1 MRGQGTVKQV
11 LARCTAVNLKQGLPV
26 LSLREVA
33 EIAWQSKSRPAAP
46 TDVERIEAVLR
57 WLRDELHDMKDRDA
71 WRSPPEPALWLRRPA
86 RPHVHAVIR
95 EKFEGVRF
103 RRL

>member
-1 MRGQGTVKQV
+1 M
-11 LARCTAVNLKQGLPV
+11 AGLHG
-26 LSLREVA
+26 SA
-33 EIAWQSKSRPAAP
+33 IAWQSKGRPAAP

-71 WRSPPEPALWLRRPA
+71 WRSPPEPAVWLRRLA